1 MKTTVNIQNLKCHGC
16 ANTITKRLNEL
27 EDVTNVVVSNDD
39 DSVTFE
45 YTQDTTI
52 EKATK
57 LLSQLGYPISGEG
70 NSLGKKA
77 KSFVSCAIGRMDS

>member
-16 ANTITKRLNEL
+16 ANTITKRLSEL
-27 EDVTNVVVSNDD
+27 EDVTNVVVSNND

-45 YTQDTTI
+45 YTQDATV

-57 LLSQLGYPISGEG
+57 LLSQLGYPITGED

-77 KSFVSCAIGRMDS
+77 KSL